1 MPGCFVV
8 SGGAAA
14 QVSAESAQSV
24 DKIYGQKT
32 MMNTFVVYVENKPGV
47 LTRVASLFRRRA
59 FNIDSLTVGR
69 TEKPDVSRMTITAD
83 ADPDQARRIEAN
95 LYKLVNVLLVENVTH
110 EASIVRDLAMIK
122 VAAQHEARSHVLEL
136 ASVFRAR
143 VVDVAPD
150 SLTMEITGVEDK
162 IDGLLEVLRP
172 YGVLEMVRTG
182 IVAMRRGK
190 KSGAPAGA
198 TNGATRGATNG
209 AAQLAADDDA
219 SQSV

>member
-1 MPGCFVV
+1 ML
-8 SGGAAA
+8 
-14 QVSAESAQSV
+14 
-24 DKIYGQKT
+24 
-32 MMNTFVVYVENKPGV
+32 NTYVVYVENKPGV

-69 TEKPDVSRMTITAD
+69 TEKPEVSRMTITVEAD
-83 ADPDQARRIEAN
+83 RDQARRIEAN
-95 LYKLVNVLLVENVTH
+95 LYKLVNVLLVENITNQP
-110 EASIVRDLAMIK
+110 SIVSDLAMIK
-122 VAAQHEARSHVLEL
+122 VAATHEARSHVLEL

-143 VVDVAPD
+143 VVDVAPE
-150 SLTMEITGVEDK
+150 SLTIEITGAEDK

-190 KSGAPAGA
+190 TSSSAVAA
-198 TNGATRGATNG
+198 SNGDLDIAEE
-209 AAQLAADDDA
+209 DV